1 MYRKLKNSLKT
12 LVRSAKLEYLQDVLR
27 QSRKFLHMAS
37 KLWEQVNEVMGRR
50 KSHKLVSVGGQ
61 LSLDQINNFFCTVA
75 ISSSHQ
81 PADNFVS
88 GCDQHTVKFK
98 FCIFS
103 VSSVLTQ
110 LQTLNIRK
118 ATGPDGISAY
128 FLRSVAEE
136 LAEPL
141 TFIFNM
147 SIRSGSI
154 PRAWKQSNVSPIH
167 MGEVV
172 RIQGILDRS
181 LLFL

>member
-1 MYRKLKNSLKT
+1 M
-12 LVRSAKLEYLQDVLR
+12 
-27 QSRKFLHMAS
+27 
-37 KLWEQVNEVMGRR
+37 
-50 KSHKLVSVGGQ
+50 
-61 LSLDQINNFFCTVA
+61 A

-81 PADNFVS
+81 SADNFVS
-88 GCDQHTVKFK
+88 DCDQHTVKFK

-103 VSSVLTQ
+103 VSSVLAQ
-110 LQTLNIRK
+110 LQTLNIKK

-147 SIRSGSI
+147 SIQAPYHELGNSLM
-154 PRAWKQSNVSPIH
+154 SPLFIR
-167 MGEVV
+167 GEVV
-172 RIQGILDRS
+172 MIQGILDRS